1 MQQLSFKHQRKN
13 QYQVH
18 EHVLITQKTKLVSDL
33 GHCQNVIAGSQS
45 SGSILFLSLLQ
56 IDYIDHLRQ
65 LIIKKAKTLQETKQ
79 PINSQC

>member
-1 MQQLSFKHQRKN
+1 MQQLSFKYHMKL

-18 EHVLITQKTKLVSDL
+18 EHVLTTQKTKMLSDL

-56 IDYIDHLRQ
+56 IDYIDHLCQ
-65 LIIKKAKTLQETKQ
+65 LIIKKAKTFQETKQ
-79 PINSQC
+79 PVDSQC